1 VFLSDLYEITAGVVK
16 NRCGDWSHGD
26 RWLRKLNSFCT
37 CEATRGIGEE
47 YGTQQAFEYLVG
59 DKFLNFIEA
68 AGDHAS
74 FSEIGVKEAEMSV
87 KIRHET
93 ESDRHVIW
101 KVNQETFGGSAEAD
115 LVDALRNGGFAA
127 VSLIAEADGE
137 IVGHIM
143 FSEVTIQTNK
153 VPIEILSLAPMAVLP
168 RFQRQGIG
176 SALVAAGIEEC
187 RKLGYSSI
195 VVLGHPEFY
204 PRFGFSSDL
213 ASRLSCPF
221 GRGEAWMAL
230 ELVPGVLEDVTGT
243 VQYPPPF
250 DVFN

>member
-1 VFLSDLYEITAGVVK
+1 MNASVRIRQEYPP
-16 NRCGDWSHGD
+16 D
-26 RWLRKLNSFCT
+26 RD
-37 CEATRGIGEE
+37 A
-47 YGTQQAFEYLVG
+47 
-59 DKFLNFIEA
+59 
-68 AGDHAS
+68 
-74 FSEIGVKEAEMSV
+74 
-87 KIRHET
+87 
-93 ESDRHVIW
+93 IW
-101 KVNQETFGGSAEAD
+101 RVNQEAFGGSAEAD

-127 VSLIAEADGE
+127 VSLIAEVDGR

-153 VPIEILSLAPMAVLP
+153 VPFEILSLAPMAVLP

-176 SALVAAGIEEC
+176 SALVEAGIEEC

-221 GRGEAWMAL
+221 GSGEAWMAL
-230 ELVPGVLEDVTGT
+230 ELVPGALEGVTGM
-243 VQYPPPF
+243 VQYPAPF